1 MKNYSINTLSEKT
14 YFTDDV
20 YIFEDL
26 FLYPKNFPFQNFHI
40 KLLRNWNIEQVYSD
54 GEIGTIEQKD
64 SNKEI
69 KSEKDKYLED
79 LFGSPEEEGSELE
92 ELSEDKKEQNITQDE
107 QKSTLSVEEDFKERY
122 KKWIIMTVSFFNNII
137 TTRDIN
143 KEHVVNLLKEIRSA
157 INKDKNKLLM
167 LFGIPIEGISYIYR
181 KTIETTVLAF
191 ILAESMNLT
200 EFAISNL
207 GIATLFHDLGMIKIP
222 KPILQKT
229 DQLTPEELTIIQNHT
244 IIGYKYLKEVNYS
257 VIIASGALQHHERID
272 GKGYP
277 NKILG
282 EKITDIAK
290 IISVVDAYCAA
301 ISYKPFKDPIH
312 AKDAIQDLLKSGG
325 TAYDPNILKELVK
338 NISFYPIG
346 SLILLSN
353 GLPAKVIGTSGVAM
367 RPIVKTIILEGTQNK
382 EGEVIDLSK
391 RQDLYIKG
399 VYKR

>member
-1 MKNYSINTLSEKT
+1 MKAYPVNNLSTNNYINE
-14 YFTDDV
+14 DV

-26 FLYPKNFPFQNFHI
+26 FFYPKNFPFRDYHI
-40 KLLRNWNIEQVYSD
+40 KLLRNWNIEKVYSNGD
-54 GEIGTIEQKD
+54 LLV
-64 SNKEI
+64 SNNKEQLN
-69 KSEKDKYLED
+69 EKERFLED
-79 LFGSPEEEGSELE
+79 VFGNPEENDTSSLE
-92 ELSEDKKEQNITQDE
+92 ELKEEKKEET
-107 QKSTLSVEEDFKERY
+107 KKVSVEEDLKETY
-122 KKWIIMTVSFFNNII
+122 KKWIIMTVGFFNNII

-143 KEHVVNLLKEIRSA
+143 KEHVINLLKDIRNA
-157 INKDKNKLLM
+157 INKDKNKILM
-167 LFGIPIEGISYIYR
+167 LFGTPIEGISYIYR
-181 KTIETTVLAF
+181 KTIETTILAF
-191 ILAESMNLT
+191 IIAESMNLT

-229 DQLTPEELTIIQNHT
+229 GQLTPEEIAIIQNHT

-277 NKILG
+277 NRILG

-301 ISYKPFKDPIH
+301 ISDKPFKDPIH
-312 AKDAIQDLLKSGG
+312 AKDAVQDLLKSGG

-353 GLPAKVIGTSGVAM
+353 GVPAKVIGTSGVAM
-367 RPIVKTIILEGTQNK
+367 RPIVKTIILENTQVK
-382 EGEVIDLSK
+382 EGEEIDLSK

-399 VYKR
+399 VYKK